1 MEITQWYALFAPGK
15 TPRPVIDLLNK
26 TLNTALADKDVVRR
40 IEEQGAVVDTST
52 PEQLALTVKQELA
65 KWKGVVLK
73 AQLTPD

>member
-1 MEITQWYALFAPGK
+1 MAPSIPANLTHQALRGPSGQAA
-15 TPRPVIDLLNK
+15 PRPDA
-26 TLNTALADKDVVRR
+26 TPAPAYEPAFGR